1 MGGARSAPS
10 LMVVTTPDDDV
21 LGTCRTLDQPV
32 LLVGRGTWETHLRIE
47 GDRSLS
53 RAHAALTYDKSMK
66 RYVVEDQGSS
76 NGTYVNGERIK
87 REHLGIGDV
96 IRVGETV
103 MVLVAG
109 TPNPPDAGQRRRTG
123 MVGVSTALA
132 TVLEQVERVGPTDVH
147 VLITGDSGVGKELV
161 ARYVHACSGLD
172 GPFLALNCATLRPEL
187 AASELFGHK
196 RGAFSGADRDHEGLF
211 VSAAGGTLFLD
222 EVGELQPDIQA
233 QLLRAIEAREVR
245 AVGATRTKAVS
256 VRLVAATNVKL
267 DAAVP
272 SGKFRADLYARL
284 AQWVIPIPALRKRR
298 EDVPGLAE
306 HFLDTFAPD
315 VGYEISADA
324 AEAMCLYDWPMNVR
338 ELSSVMR
345 RLTIEQP
352 EGGRV
357 ESTALPQEVLSGLT
371 GRDAT
376 VSVSLAP
383 PLPRPDGPPSKSE
396 LVHLLDHF
404 DGHVT
409 DIARHLGKHR
419 VQVHRWLKRH
429 GLKASDYR
437 S

>member
-1 MGGARSAPS
+1 MGGGRSAPS
-10 LMVVTTPDDDV
+10 LLVVATPDDDV
-21 LGTCRTLDQPV
+21 RGTARTLDQPV
-32 LLVGRGTWETHLRIE
+32 LLLGRGTREPHLRIE

-53 RAHAALTYDKSMK
+53 RAHAAVTYDKAIK
-66 RYVVEDQGSS
+66 RYMVEDQGSS
-76 NGTYVNGERIK
+76 NGTYVNGERIT
-87 REHLGIGDV
+87 REHIGVGDV
-96 IRVGETV
+96 IRAGETV

-109 TPNPPDAGQRRRTG
+109 APAPSDAEQATRTG
-123 MVGVSTALA
+123 MVGASTALA
-132 TVLEQVERVGPTDVH
+132 AVLEQVERVAPTDVH

-161 ARYVHACSGLD
+161 ARYVHACSGLE

-211 VSAAGGTLFLD
+211 VAATGGTLFLD

-245 AVGATRTKAVS
+245 AVGATRPVAVS

-267 DAAVP
+267 GAAVP
-272 SGKFRADLYARL
+272 GGRFRTDLYARL

-298 EDVPGLAE
+298 EDVALLAQ
-306 HFLDTFAPD
+306 HFLDTFAPG
-315 VGYEISADA
+315 VAYELSADA
-324 AEAMCLYDWPMNVR
+324 VEAMCLYDWPMNVR
-338 ELSSVMR
+338 ELSSVVR
-345 RLTIEQP
+345 RLTIEHAQ
-352 EGGRV
+352 GGRI
-357 ESTALPQEVLSGLT
+357 ESTALPQEVLTGLT
-371 GRDAT
+371 DRDAS
-376 VSVSLAP
+376 VSISLAP

-396 LVHLLDHF
+396 LIHLLDHF

-429 GLKASDYR
+429 GLKASEYR
-437 S
+437 G